1 MKQFLIASAVLAVS
15 STASFA
21 QSGGIAAG
29 NVGVTYEYLEL
40 DGQSGDAISLNGDVA
55 FDITPRFGIQTGANY
70 TFRDSIDNV
79 GVNLHLYTR
88 FGSSKAG
95 AFVGYE
101 NFSIDSG
108 GTAEAL
114 SYGVE
119 AMIDGGTVDY
129 ELRVGQQRFNQLGSS
144 TNLTFAG
151 ASIFYDYGQNLT
163 FVGGLKYSDI
173 DVVDF
178 YQFAVGADYYINQK
192 FKLAGR
198 VGYNYATG
206 SGSGSL
212 SGALASISLSYEF
225 GGRKDRL
232 FGGQSPVGTLATL
245 SP

>member
-1 MKQFLIASAVLAVS
+1 MKYALIATALLTG
-15 STASFA
+15 STVASFA
-21 QSGGIAAG
+21 QSGLTAG
-29 NVGVTYEYLEL
+29 NVGVTYEYLAL
-40 DGQSGDAISLNGDVA
+40 DSQNGDAINLNGDVA
-55 FDITPRFGIQTGANY
+55 FDITPRFGIQTGADY
-70 TFRDSIDNV
+70 TFRDSIDSA
-79 GVNLHLYTR
+79 GVDLHLYTR

-101 NFSIDSG
+101 NLTIDG
-108 GTAEAL
+108 GGSAEGL

-119 AMIDGGTVDY
+119 AMIDGGMVDY
-129 ELRVGQQRFNQLGSS
+129 ELRVGQQRLSQFGSS

-163 FVGGLKYSDI
+163 FVGDIKYNDI
-173 DVVDF
+173 NVVDF

-206 SGSGSL
+206 GGSGSL
-212 SGALASISLSYEF
+212 SGALASVSLSYEF

-232 FGGQSPVGTLATL
+232 FGSQSPVGTFATL